1 MLIIIHSQNLKELEA
16 KIELW
21 VNGKEGF
28 VEPVLVAASASSTEN
43 QGLTQQNNTYFC
55 SLFFCSFFFFLCVVI
70 WVRLKFWFCLIF
82 RLTYV
87 WLLRNEEEIEET

>member
-1 MLIIIHSQNLKELEA
+1 LLIIIHSQNLKELEA

-43 QGLTQQNNTYFC
+43 QGNY
-55 SLFFCSFFFFLCVVI
+55 SRGVVGDQ
-70 WVRLKFWFCLIF
+70 
-82 RLTYV
+82 
-87 WLLRNEEEIEET
+87 

>member
-1 MLIIIHSQNLKELEA
+1 MLTISHSQNLKELEA

-55 SLFFCSFFFFLCVVI
+55 SLFFFFFFVCVCVCGYLGSFE
-70 WVRLKFWFCLIF
+70 VLVLLNFSFDPCL
-82 RLTYV
+82 V
-87 WLLRNEEEIEET
+87 AEK